1 MVEDHRLLS
10 SASALMP
17 SLDEA
22 QQEQQVWL
30 SWLQVSFIIL
40 SSE

>member
-10 SASALMP
+10 SALVAMP

-30 SWLQVSFIIL
+30 S
-40 SSE
+40 

>member
-17 SLDEA
+17 SLGAA

-30 SWLQVSFIIL
+30 SSLQVSFMSL
-40 SSE
+40 SSY